1 MKPET
6 IQRTRE
12 YFRDN
17 ALACIAEVESGA
29 VILPSHT
36 SLESYA
42 AWRRAEAEEAMRGDW
57 DNSFTFRQMAEYLE
71 TGVCR
76 ALLP

>member
-1 MKPET
+1 MTPET
-6 IQRTRE
+6 IQKTRE
-12 YFRDN
+12 YFHDN

-36 SLESYA
+36 SFESYA
-42 AWRRAEAEEAMRGDW
+42 ASCRRRAEAWMRGDN
-57 DNSFTFRQMAEYLE
+57 DHSFTFRQMAEYIE
-71 TGVCR
+71 TGTMR